1 MAKFLSARSYR
12 HGDVGKTLALS
23 YLGLA
28 GMLLVGAAVEA
39 ALPGPPDGGFFFGFA
54 MLGTMPLS
62 IGVMLA
68 YSEMATAQGIPQS
81 DQYGAWWVI
90 PAFAL
95 CALINASLI
104 WVIFRGRRIRPL
116 IEPPPAPPSP

>member
-1 MAKFLSARSYR
+1 
-12 HGDVGKTLALS
+12 
-23 YLGLA
+23 
-28 GMLLVGAAVEA
+28 
-39 ALPGPPDGGFFFGFA
+39 

>member
-12 HGDVGKTLALS
+12 HGGIGAALALS
-23 YLGLA
+23 YLGIAAILLA
-28 GMLLVGAAVEA
+28 AAAAED
-39 ALPGPPDGGFFFGFA
+39 ALPGPPDGGFAFGFA
-54 MLGTMPLS
+54 MLATMPLS
-62 IGVMLA
+62 IAVMVA
-68 YSEMATAQGIPQS
+68 YIGIATAQGIPPS

-95 CALINASLI
+95 CALMNASLI

-116 IEPPPAPPSP
+116 VEAPPAPPWA